1 MEYFILYYQ
10 LSLNEQKLSI
20 SEKTIEEKLEEKFTL
35 FFIIFR
41 ELSSSLL

>member
-20 SEKTIEEKLEEKFTL
+20 SEKTMAEKLEEKFTL
-35 FFIIFR
+35 FFIIFK
-41 ELSSSLL
+41 